1 MSLPDSLLFLDTE
14 TTGLDLNLHDV
25 WEVAYAIG
33 DGPIVSAVVPHSLQT
48 ADAKAL
54 LLNGYYN
61 RFPSGTRGS
70 SWLLVDSELRA
81 VFEGKT
87 IVGANPAFDAYRLER
102 RWGVAPW
109 HYRLV
114 DVESMA
120 VVVFDLDHPVGLRAI
135 AEKLA
140 EEGWEIPQP
149 DHTAA
154 GDVATVRAVYKALRS
169 RRDGVARHVG
179 EGGR

>member
-1 MSLPDSLLFLDTE
+1 MSLPDDLLFLDTE
-14 TTGLDLNLHDV
+14 TTGLSLDHDV
-25 WEVAYAIG
+25 WEVAYALG
-33 DGPIVSAVVPHSLQT
+33 DGPIHSHLLPHSLRN
-48 ADAKAL
+48 ADPKAL
-54 LLNGYYN
+54 EVNGYRR
-61 RFPSGTRGS
+61 RFPDGVGGQS
-70 SWLLVDSELRA
+70 SFADLRLRE
-81 VFEGKT
+81 VFTGKT
-87 IVGANPAFDAYRLER
+87 IVGANPAFDAYRLQR
-102 RWGVAPW
+102 RWGEAPW

-179 EGGR
+179 EEHW